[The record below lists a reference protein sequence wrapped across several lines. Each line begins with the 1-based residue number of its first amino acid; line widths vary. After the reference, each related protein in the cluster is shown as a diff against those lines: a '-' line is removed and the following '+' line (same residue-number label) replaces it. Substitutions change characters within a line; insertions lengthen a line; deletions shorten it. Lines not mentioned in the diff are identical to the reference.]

1 MKVKKEMVG
10 LDQLE
15 NRMEQQDGT
24 TGWNNRENERVE
36 ESGQGEEGIA
46 GNDILS
52 EVNKEDELKCEGK
65 SGQNLGDWV
74 TGICN
79 RNM

>member
-1 MKVKKEMVG
+1 
-10 LDQLE
+10 
-15 NRMEQQDGT
+15 MEQQDGT

-65 SGQNLGDWV
+65 SG
-74 TGICN
+74 
-79 RNM
+79 